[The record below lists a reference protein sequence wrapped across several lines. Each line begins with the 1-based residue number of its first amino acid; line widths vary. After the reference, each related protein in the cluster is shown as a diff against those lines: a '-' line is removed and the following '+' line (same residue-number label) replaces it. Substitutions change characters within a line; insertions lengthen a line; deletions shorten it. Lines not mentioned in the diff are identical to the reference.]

1 MNQTMRPLRSLAI
14 ALTLTLSAA
23 AHAAESAPFDLVGP
37 TLRVSVTHKGQRLP
51 IDNVPQLA
59 AGDQIDV
66 RADLPEDQSAHYL
79 LIAAFL
85 RGSTNPPPDK
95 WFAQA
100 ETWKKKGSKGLS
112 LTVPEGAQQVML
124 FLAPATG
131 GDFPTLRNAVKG
143 RPGAFVR
150 AAQDL
155 AQASLDRRRLDTF
168 LAAVRKPAPGDPD
181 RLERMTPLLARSLQ
195 IKVNADCLIK
205 APELQ
210 AACLLQNQD
219 SLVLNDGH
227 TNEIT
232 DALAGPGVDLA
243 LQFSATPQGGL
254 GYYSPYIGAVR
265 DIIGMFASFHTAK
278 YQYIPALATS
288 DGDRMMLILN
298 SAPSFRNPKSVLV
311 AALPIVA
318 PVRIPPLEIAERDVS
333 ICAQADE
340 MLLPVS
346 GAPLIYATR
355 YAHDLGLRVHLPDG
369 HDLDLAAQ
377 PDVERGGLVVQSR
390 GKVPMDLK
398 TPIKATIHG
407 IWGFQPFDG
416 PTVNLQPA
424 QGGKWRLAADGGS
437 AKRDGKIELL
447 GGAAACVSQVSL
459 GEGDGRELNWKRLA
473 PDRIS
478 VALTGDVSGGATI
491 RIAGPSGSE
500 PDKVAIA
507 GAPPPPRLAVSLIA
521 RHVERPSPVAPVR
534 IILPDDDQIPSDA
547 LVRISLRAGTGLRF
561 TGGETVEI
569 AAGSGGEVAR
579 LSVGKGLLLADAQV
593 AIATFQPATDLG
605 TSAFGPLRARV
616 IRDGITGDWL
626 PIGTLVRLP
635 TIRQLRCPDDA
646 AAPACE
652 LMGDNLFLI
661 SAVSPTPGFEKSATI
676 PDGYPGNS
684 IQVPRPAGKT
694 LYVRWHDNPTG
705 AGQIGQ

>member
-1 MNQTMRPLRSLAI
+1 MRIHALLVALLASQS
-14 ALTLTLSAA
+14 SAA
-23 AHAAESAPFDLVGP
+23 YAAENAPFDLVGP
-37 TLRVSVTHKGQRLP
+37 TLRVTVTRHGQSLP

-59 AGDQIDV
+59 TGDRIEV
-66 RADLPEDQSAHYL
+66 RADLPKDQSAHYL
-79 LIAAFL
+79 LVTAFL

-95 WFAQA
+95 WFARA
-100 ETWKKKGSKGLS
+100 ESWTKKGGKGLS
-112 LTVPEGAQQVML
+112 LTVPEGAQQIMV

-131 GDFPTLRNAVKG
+131 GDFSTLRNAVQG

-155 AQASLDRRRLDTF
+155 AQASLDRRRLDTY
-168 LAAVRKPAPGDPD
+168 LAAVRKPSPGDPD
-181 RLERMTPLLARSLQ
+181 RLERVTPLLARSLQ
-195 IKVNADCLIK
+195 IKVNADCLTK
-205 APELQ
+205 TPELQ

-227 TNEIT
+227 SNEIT

-254 GYYSPYIGAVR
+254 GYYSPYIGALR
-265 DIIGMFASFHTAK
+265 DIIGMFSSLRTAK
-278 YQYIPALATS
+278 YQYIPALATT
-288 DGDRMMLILN
+288 DGDRMALILN
-298 SAPSFRNPKSVLV
+298 AAPSFHNPKSVLV

-355 YAHDLGLRVHLPDG
+355 YAHDLGLRVNLPG
-369 HDLDLAAQ
+369 GRAIDLPAE
-377 PDVERGGLVVQSR
+377 PDVERGGLVVR
-390 GKVPMDLK
+390 TGGKVPMDL
-398 TPIKATIHG
+398 TAPVKATIHG
-407 IWGFQPFDG
+407 VWGFQPFDG

-424 QGGKWRLAADGGS
+424 QVGQWRLASDPS
-437 AKRDGKIELL
+437 DAKRDRKIELV
-447 GGAAACVSQVSL
+447 GGAAACVTHVTL
-459 GEGDGRELNWKRLA
+459 DDRDGRQLAWKQLA

-478 VALTGDVSGGATI
+478 VTLTDDQPSGMTI
-491 RIAGPSGSE
+491 GIAGPTGVK
-500 PDKVAIA
+500 PDKVAVA
-507 GAPPPPRLAVSLIA
+507 GAPPPPRLAVALIA
-521 RHVERPSPVAPVR
+521 RHAERPPQATPVPITLAS
-534 IILPDDDQIPSDA
+534 DDQIPSDA
-547 LVRISLRAGTGLRF
+547 NLRISLRAGAGTRF

-569 AAGSGGEVAR
+569 AAGSGGDVAR
-579 LSVGKGLLLADAQV
+579 LAAGKGLMLADPQV
-593 AIATFQPATDLG
+593 VIATIQPATALG

-616 IRDGITGDWL
+616 TRDGIAGDWL

-635 TIRQLRCPDDA
+635 TIRQVRCPSDA

-652 LMGDNLFLI
+652 LSGDNLFLI
-661 SAVSPTPGFEKSATI
+661 AAVSPTPGFEHAATI

-684 IQVPRPAGKT
+684 IQVPRPTGDA
-694 LYVRWHDNPTG
+694 LYVRWHDDPTG
-705 AGQIGQ
+705 VGQIGNK